1 MVKLQYFRK
10 IKMARR
16 KYIDL
21 EYNRIPKYMSL
32 SCFRIFSKRYENNG
46 ATQRCTCGNDALK
59 RLDPEIEMK

>member
-1 MVKLQYFRK
+1 
-10 IKMARR
+10 MARR